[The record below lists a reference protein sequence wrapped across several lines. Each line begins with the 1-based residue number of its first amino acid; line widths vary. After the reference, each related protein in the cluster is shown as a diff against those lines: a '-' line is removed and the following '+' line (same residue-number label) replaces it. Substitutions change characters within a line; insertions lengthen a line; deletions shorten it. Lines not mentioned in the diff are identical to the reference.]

1 MSHSPTTSSLHSL
14 LDHGYASQMAMPV
27 QKRAYQRIPVAAKQE
42 AAQIT
47 TFYRT
52 IKRQLPPSN
61 NINST
66 NSSQQSN
73 NAKLSPPVKMAR
85 KNARTSIS
93 PAKSTASSS
102 SGKKYHNG
110 GGGSS
115 RHSVGSTSTF
125 SDTGTR
131 YDTSLGLLTRKFID
145 LLENSPDG
153 VIDLNVASV
162 QLNVQK
168 RRIYDITNVLEG
180 IGILEKKVK
189 NVIQWKRGNSF
200 NNLDRVTL
208 MRHDLD
214 ELKENERQLDSLIDT
229 MKEASKRQNEARY
242 AYVTC
247 HDLHNIEMYKE
258 QMIMVVKAPS
268 ESQLILMDGDPPP
281 VVLKSE
287 KDEIDIFFC
296 PDPSS
301 GNSGLHPA
309 APDDSD
315 DDLPKSSTHNRRST
329 STTSTSAKKRNL
341 GSAQRNLSKAFDDM
355 SSNKTNNNSCSTSKN
370 NLFNSFN
377 ATVEREV
384 KHEPFDEPSS
394 NNDTEEDDIPK
405 AFRTSAIKT
414 QKDLMLNNDEPTEE
428 SEQSS
433 EIKKDVKL
441 SIFSPQKS
449 QCGSAQKWE
458 MPDIGSFSPSFFLG
472 SSDDRFF
479 PLEPDAEYNF
489 LLSDTEGIADLFD
502 YKI

>member
-52 IKRQLPPSN
+52 IKRQLPPSS

-73 NAKLSPPVKMAR
+73 KLSPPVKVAR

-180 IGILEKKVK
+180 IGILEKVRALLF
-189 NVIQWKRGNSF
+189 ISSYTCII
-200 NNLDRVTL
+200 TL
-208 MRHDLD
+208 
-214 ELKENERQLDSLIDT
+214 
-229 MKEASKRQNEARY
+229 
-242 AYVTC
+242 
-247 HDLHNIEMYKE
+247 
-258 QMIMVVKAPS
+258 
-268 ESQLILMDGDPPP
+268 
-281 VVLKSE
+281 
-287 KDEIDIFFC
+287 
-296 PDPSS
+296 
-301 GNSGLHPA
+301 
-309 APDDSD
+309 
-315 DDLPKSSTHNRRST
+315 
-329 STTSTSAKKRNL
+329 
-341 GSAQRNLSKAFDDM
+341 
-355 SSNKTNNNSCSTSKN
+355 
-370 NLFNSFN
+370 
-377 ATVEREV
+377 
-384 KHEPFDEPSS
+384 
-394 NNDTEEDDIPK
+394 
-405 AFRTSAIKT
+405 
-414 QKDLMLNNDEPTEE
+414 LN
-428 SEQSS
+428 
-433 EIKKDVKL
+433 
-441 SIFSPQKS
+441 
-449 QCGSAQKWE
+449 
-458 MPDIGSFSPSFFLG
+458 
-472 SSDDRFF
+472 
-479 PLEPDAEYNF
+479 Y
-489 LLSDTEGIADLFD
+489 
-502 YKI
+502 

>member
-1 MSHSPTTSSLHSL
+1 MSHSPTSASAHSFL
-14 LDHGYASQMAMPV
+14 GHDHGYASQMQLPV
-27 QKRAYQRIPVAAKQE
+27 QKRAYQRIPAAAKQE

-61 NINST
+61 ST
-66 NSSQQSN
+66 NSSQSN
-73 NAKLSPPVKMAR
+73 QKLSPPPKLAR

-102 SGKKYHNG
+102 SSKKYSGRN
-110 GGGSS
+110 
-115 RHSVGSTSTF
+115 SVGNTSF
-125 SDTGTR
+125 ADTGTR

-189 NVIQWKRGNSF
+189 NVIQWKRGSSL

-214 ELKENERQLDSLIDT
+214 ELRDNERHLDALIET
-229 MKEASKRQNEARY
+229 MKESSKRQNEARY

-247 HDLHNIEMYKE
+247 HDLHNIDMYKE
-258 QMIMVVKAPS
+258 QMIMVVKAPP
-268 ESQLILMDGDPPP
+268 ESQLILLDGENPSDPPP

-287 KDEIDIFFC
+287 KEEIDIFFC
-296 PDPSS
+296 PDPTS

-309 APDDSD
+309 APDSSD
-315 DDLPKSSTHNRRST
+315 DENNDDDDTKPSTSIRRST
-329 STTSTSAKKRNL
+329 SSKKQRSL
-341 GSAQRNLSKAFDDM
+341 GSAQRNLSKAFDEM
-355 SSNKTNNNSCSTSKN
+355 APKTSNSNGTTSTSKN
-370 NLFNSFN
+370 NLFNAFN
-377 ATVEREV
+377 ATVEREPKV
-384 KHEPFDEPSS
+384 EVEDYEDNAS
-394 NNDTEEDDIPK
+394 TEEDELAKP
-405 AFRTSAIKT
+405 FRRSAINT
-414 QKDLMLNNDEPTEE
+414 QKDLMLLNEPSDEI
-428 SEQSS
+428 EQS
-433 EIKKDVKL
+433 EIKKDVKF

-458 MPDIGSFSPSFFLG
+458 SLDIESFSPSFFLG
-472 SSDDRFF
+472 PSDDRFF

-489 LLSDTEGIADLFD
+489 MLSDTEGIADLFD